1 MLIKAIIQPSS
12 FMAFIRKKQYWLNL
26 YKRNTQNTFL
36 KTNISNNLGKKITWC
51 TANCEYNPKL
61 FDKISAKNEVAK
73 ILGTNKYIIP
83 TYQIAKGLQDI
94 NWDDL
99 IGKSFVIKPN
109 NQSCSNGV
117 IIQNTNLKKKDIDAL
132 KKICANNKYLS
143 QCNNIMIEKFIGNK
157 NSKTPYQTDYKF
169 WCFNGKPFCCLIIE
183 QRDAKKHKKQSNFYD
198 MNFKKMNLQKEKDIE
213 IQIAIKKPK
222 NWETMVELAKKIS
235 KNIPV
240 IRVDFYNVA
249 GRIYFGECQ
258 KIYSFHCRFKDM
270 SYNEKLSYLLDIT
283 KLKKNVDKIKQH
295 QSDRQNNT
303 DKFKNLQKN
312 TSIIDTIISK
322 LVRPRGLE
330 PPHLSA

>member
-1 MLIKAIIQPSS
+1 MCEYLTIPEEQFTINEEYWIKLHNKNCDFP
-12 FMAFIRKKQYWLNL
+12 LNL
-26 YKRNTQNTFL
+26 ENPVWLSDKMTYCNIYYNYNKDLFYKNTAKNEIQKIL
-36 KTNISNNLGKKITWC
+36 KTN
-51 TANCEYNPKL
+51 
-61 FDKISAKNEVAK
+61 
-73 ILGTNKYIIP
+73 KYCIP
-83 TYQIAKGLQDI
+83 TYQICDTIEEISLES
-94 NWDDL
+94 L
-99 IGKSFVIKPN
+99 IGKSFVIKP
-109 NQSCSNGV
+109 SNKASSHGV
-117 IIQNTNLKKKDIDAL
+117 IIQKRALKRKDIPELEQQL
-132 KKICANNKYLS
+132 KENKYL
-143 QCNNIMIEKFIGNK
+143 NNCKKIVIEKFIGAK
-157 NSKTPYQTDYKF
+157 NRQQSFMRDYKF